1 MLSSSL
7 EALVEEMTDVLTSVQ
22 LVTVS
27 GPLHAQLWHVIQS
40 DQVEVSWDSM
50 DGLTPQLLETGEE
63 VLSNI
68 DWLLQLASANICW
81 CIRHNGGVVV
91 RSKWL

>member
-1 MLSSSL
+1 MSDL
-7 EALVEEMTDVLTSVQ
+7 LTSVQ

-27 GPLHAQLWHVIQS
+27 RPLHAQLWHVIQS
-40 DQVEVSWDSM
+40 DQVEVSGDSM
-50 DGLTPQLLETGEE
+50 DGLAPQLLETREE

-68 DWLLQLASANICW
+68 NWLLQLASANICW
-81 CIRHNGGVVV
+81 GIRHIGGVIV

>member
-1 MLSSSL
+1 MLLSSL
-7 EALVEEMTDVLTSVQ
+7 EAIVEEMTDVLTSIQ

-27 GPLHAQLWHVIQS
+27 RPLHAQLWHVIQS

-50 DGLTPQLLETGEE
+50 DGLAPQLLETREE

-68 DWLLQLASANICW
+68 DWFLQLASANVCW
-81 CIRHNGGVVV
+81 CIRHIGGVVV
-91 RSKWL
+91 GSKFL